1 MSGANGEW
9 TAPPEPVTW
18 DLPKPLVFGSVTY
31 ATITLRAATAGDI
44 LKATAVRGASG
55 MEVTL
60 RLIANISGE
69 GVPYE
74 ALSGLPAW
82 IVDQMSSYLDS
93 FNGAPLP
100 IPLRPRPITI
110 GDG

>member
-1 MSGANGEW
+1 M
-9 TAPPEPVTW
+9 
-18 DLPKPLVFGSVTY
+18 
-31 ATITLRAATAGDI
+31 

-60 RLIANISGE
+60 RLIANISAE

-74 ALSGLPAW
+74 ALLDLPAW
-82 IVDQMSSYLDS
+82 VVDQMSNYLDG

-100 IPLRPRPITI
+100 LPLRPPAPPP
-110 GDG
+110 